1 MANTVDLPLSSLLNS
16 TDIKKICVPIFQR
29 PYSWE
34 SHHITQFLD
43 DLDNVFQ
50 KYHES
55 DNDHFF
61 GLIVYVNDKDEAEID
76 YETEKALKK
85 MDWDRTVKGEA

>member
-1 MANTVDLPLSSLLNS
+1 LANTVDLPLSSLLNS

-61 GLIVYVNDKDEAEID
+61 GLIVYVNDKDDKHQID
-76 YETEKALKK
+76 LIDGQQRLTTIFITL
-85 MDWDRTVKGEA
+85 